1 MWGKG
6 ILNGMRI
13 TMRNMLRGPITVR
26 YPYERVTLPERA
38 RWAVEVVR
46 DESGAHKC
54 TACMTCVR
62 ACPDHILDL
71 QFTTAEDKSKH
82 IDYLRYEMGACM
94 MCGLC
99 VEACPF
105 GALKMGQDYE
115 LAKYTRDELTVDLMV
130 DEPAAAPVRAK
141 RASEAPAAGGAKDA
155 RGGDSDG

>member
-1 MWGKG
+1 
-6 ILNGMRI
+6 
-13 TMRNMLRGPITVR
+13 MRNMLRGPITVR

-105 GALKMGQDYE
+105 DALKMGQDYE
-115 LAKYTRDELTVDLMV
+115 LAKLTRDELTVDLLV
-130 DEPAAAPVRAK
+130 DVAAAAPARAK
-141 RASEAPAAGGAKDA
+141 KASEVPAGGTDDS
-155 RGGDSDG
+155 RGGGTDG